1 MPASAW
7 HRLLG
12 PWLVGLAL
20 LAIVPSIGWSAH
32 AYTTSSGVTLRE
44 GIGTLAFSSGTA
56 FLAVLALG
64 AYGRAPVRGFGELAG
79 PLAGLVLGLLFAGMA
94 ANTAGM
100 RNIRFDAH
108 YDGPPAPGPLG
119 LPLIVLLPIL
129 GAWGARSSPRGSR
142 PLLVAGL
149 AFPAG
154 IALTILWLGPSARV
168 LDTLGALA
176 IFALP
181 VAIVGAAA
189 ARWLPG
195 LLLRRVTALV
205 LLSLLIGGIPWAW
218 PFLISVATPVLGV
231 LAPTIA
237 ELSAASVWSRE
248 AS

>member
-7 HRLLG
+7 FRRLG
-12 PWLVGLAL
+12 PWLLGLAL

-32 AYTTSSGVTLRE
+32 AYTTASGPSLRE
-44 GIGTLAFSSGTA
+44 GIGTLALSSGTA
-56 FLAVLALG
+56 FLAVLALW

-79 PLAGLVLGLLFAGMA
+79 PLAGLVLGLLFAGIV
-94 ANTAGM
+94 ANTSGM
-100 RNIRFDAH
+100 RNILFDAH

-129 GAWGARSSPRGSR
+129 GAWGARSGPRGSR

-149 AFPAG
+149 AFPSG
-154 IALTILWLGPSARV
+154 IAFTILWLGPSARV
-168 LDTLGALA
+168 LDPFGRWA

-181 VAIVGAAA
+181 LAIAGAAA
-189 ARWLPG
+189 ARWLPD

-205 LLSLLIGGIPWAW
+205 LLALLLGGVVWAW
-218 PFLISVATPVLGV
+218 PILISMTIPFLGV

-237 ELSAASVWSRE
+237 ELSASSARERAAS
-248 AS
+248 